1 VAPVQPAAEAPEP
14 LTPVTRL
21 RQRLAAMPETRPAN
35 RDPFQFAARPRNAA
49 PVEPAAD
56 APAANPVPI
65 DTRPRLQLLG
75 IAQDVHDGQPV
86 RTAVVGGMNQVYLVG
101 EGDQIALRFLVKR
114 VGADSVEVEDMTD
127 GTTVTL
133 AWP

>member
-1 VAPVQPAAEAPEP
+1 
-14 LTPVTRL
+14 
-21 RQRLAAMPETRPAN
+21 
-35 RDPFQFAARPRNAA
+35 
-49 PVEPAAD
+49 
-56 APAANPVPI
+56 
-65 DTRPRLQLLG
+65 
-75 IAQDVHDGQPV
+75 
-86 RTAVVGGMNQVYLVG
+86 MNQVYLVG